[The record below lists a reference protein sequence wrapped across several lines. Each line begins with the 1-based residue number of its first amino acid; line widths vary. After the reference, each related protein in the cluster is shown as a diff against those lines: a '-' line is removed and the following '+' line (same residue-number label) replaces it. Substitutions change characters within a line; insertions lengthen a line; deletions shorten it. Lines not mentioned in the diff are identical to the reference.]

1 MNPVRLNIQSLK
13 YQTFTLSGC
22 KDIGIQQLMFVAKAC
37 NSFIKLMNQLVILPV
52 YFESSRFPSFKNIY
66 QVFKSNKKNKTI
78 NKQSQLST
86 PNIRNITKK
95 CYHCKK

>member
-1 MNPVRLNIQSLK
+1 MK

-22 KDIGIQQLMFVAKAC
+22 KDIGIQKLMFVAKAC

-66 QVFKSNKKNKTI
+66 QVFKSNKKTKQLINNHNCQHQIFETLQRNVIIAKNK
-78 NKQSQLST
+78 SSHLFSV
-86 PNIRNITKK
+86 
-95 CYHCKK
+95 